1 MRFNK
6 LDLNNLVCL
15 DALLAEK
22 SVTRAADRL
31 YLSRPAMSCALTRL
45 REYFNDDLLTQVG
58 KTMVPTSLALS
69 LEHPIRDVLLQ
80 LQAITS
86 STSAGIEVANVAR
99 NITVTCSDYVETVF
113 MPAVV
118 ERAFHEAPLVR
129 FDFRALTPRF
139 EEELDSGDIDLLIIS
154 DRSEAKKHPSE
165 KLFQDTFSCVVW
177 NENDQIGDTLSADQ
191 YISLGHVNTQ
201 WGAGR
206 LSTDDVE
213 FFRAHGISRRTE
225 VWVSTF
231 SRVPMF
237 LSGTNRIGTLQTRLA
252 QKASTQWPVRVLPC
266 PMQMPPL
273 VELLQ
278 WHKYQE
284 NDPVLNWV
292 RQLMRTVAS
301 EMTPVEY

>member
-6 LDLNNLVCL
+6 LDLNSLVCL
-15 DALLAEK
+15 DALLAER

-45 REYFNDDLLTQVG
+45 REYFNDELLTQVG

-86 STSAGIEVANVAR
+86 STSASIELANVER
-99 NITVTCSDYVETVF
+99 TITITCSDYVETVF

-118 ERAFHEAPLVR
+118 ERAFREAPLVQ

-154 DRSEAKKHPSE
+154 DKGAAKKHPSE
-165 KLFQDTFSCVVW
+165 ELFRDTYSCVVW
-177 NENDQIGDTLSADQ
+177 NENDQVGDTISSDQ
-191 YISLGHVNTQ
+191 YVSLGHVNTQ

-206 LSTDDVE
+206 LSTDDAA
-213 FFRAHGISRRTE
+213 FFRKHGISRQTE

-252 QKASTQWPVRVLPC
+252 QKASIQWPIRVLPC
-266 PMQMPPL
+266 PMQIPPL
-273 VELLQ
+273 IELLQ

-284 NDPVLNWV
+284 NDPVIAWA
-292 RQLMRTVAS
+292 RGLMRTVAS
-301 EMTPVEY
+301 EMQIVEY